1 MQRKPRVGI
10 SSCLLGHLVRF
21 DGGHKREPLLSKKVG
36 KLVEWVPVCPE
47 FEVGMGVPREPV
59 RLEGSRKSARMIGE
73 SSRRDWTRR
82 METYA
87 RRRVR
92 QLKRTGISGFVL
104 KQNSPSCGLKGV
116 PLLGPS
122 KRTRKVGQGLFAQAL
137 MSEMPLLPTAEEGHL
152 RNPTLREG
160 FLKRVFACHR
170 WQKFLA
176 RGKSIQSLVTFHERH
191 RLLLMA
197 HGEAHLRRL
206 DRIVGRAARAG
217 SLPRVVRNYG
227 EAFMEALRLTPT
239 KTKREKVLR
248 HVLGQL
254 PGQVPTTHRAKLK
267 RDLERYLK
275 GSLLLETI
283 ATHLRRHAGTN
294 RAALLEN
301 QLTILVNRESRRR
314 VEPNSKGRPYRG
326 CCSGSPPDER

>member
-1 MQRKPRVGI
+1 MQEKPRVGI

-21 DGGHKREPLLSKKVG
+21 DGGHRREPLLSKEVG
-36 KLVEWVPVCPE
+36 KLVEWIPVCPE

-73 SSRRDWTRR
+73 GSRRDWTRR
-82 METYA
+82 MESYA

-116 PLLGPS
+116 PLIGPS
-122 KRTRKVGQGLFAQAL
+122 QRTRKVGQGLFAQAL

-160 FLKRVFACHR
+160 FLKRVFACHH
-170 WQKFLA
+170 WQEFLA
-176 RGKSIQSLVTFHERH
+176 RPKSIQSLVTFHERH

-197 HGEAHLRRL
+197 HGGAQLRRL
-206 DRIVGRAARAG
+206 DRIVGSARPG
-217 SLPRVVRNYG
+217 SLPRVVLNYG

-248 HVLGQL
+248 HLLRQL
-254 PGQVPTTHRAKLK
+254 PGQVPTTHRAKLE

-275 GSLLLETI
+275 GSLPLETL
-283 ATHLRRHAGTN
+283 ATHLRRLAGTHC
-294 RAALLEN
+294 AALLEN
-301 QLTILVNRESRRR
+301 QLTILVNLRSRRR
-314 VEPNSKGRPYRG
+314 VEPNSKG
-326 CCSGSPPDER
+326 